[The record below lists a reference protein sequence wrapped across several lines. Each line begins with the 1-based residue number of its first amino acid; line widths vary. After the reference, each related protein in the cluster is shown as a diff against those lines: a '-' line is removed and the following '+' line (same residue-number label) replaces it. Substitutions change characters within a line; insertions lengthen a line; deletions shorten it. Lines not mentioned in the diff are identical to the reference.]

1 MKQRN
6 ALILSGFLLLL
17 LPILGFAGQSRVNA
31 DSGAAPQAVENSESA
46 KATQSV
52 TKEIWSGTKDLK
64 WDEDPITMSASDFA
78 DITVGTKIV
87 FDFENESAPVL
98 HLQRHMVAIS
108 YKWQQQLYVTQQQ
121 TIYLHC
127 DRRGRET

>member
-17 LPILGFAGQSRVNA
+17 LPILGFAGQSVVNA
-31 DSGAAPQAVENSESA
+31 DSEAAPQAVENSESA

-64 WDEDPITMSASDFA
+64 WEEEPVTMPASDFA
-78 DITVGTKIV
+78 DITVGTKVV
-87 FDFENESAPVL
+87 FDFESES
-98 HLQRHMVAIS
+98 
-108 YKWQQQLYVTQQQ
+108 
-121 TIYLHC
+121 
-127 DRRGRET
+127 G